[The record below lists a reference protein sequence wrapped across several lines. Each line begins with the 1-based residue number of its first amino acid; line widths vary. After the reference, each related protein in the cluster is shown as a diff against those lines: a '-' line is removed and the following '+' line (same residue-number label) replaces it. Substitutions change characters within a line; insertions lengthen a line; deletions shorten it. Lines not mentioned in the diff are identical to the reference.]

1 VVGELTVGRADLIRT
16 LRFERPGDYY
26 GSRGGGIGQGLP
38 GAIGYK
44 LAQPDRPLLAIS
56 GDGSSLY
63 SLQALWTAA
72 HYRLP
77 IVFVILND
85 RAYSIV
91 KLNLDRYR
99 AYFGRQHRQG
109 YPCLDL
115 TDPDIDFVRL
125 AQGLGVPARRIT
137 EPDQLGPAIQ
147 AAFDSGGPCLIEVP
161 VEGFACPPLQQ
172 SDQPGETSA
181 YGGSFLSHMP
191 ARLDGQP
198 PASPVRL

>member
-1 VVGELTVGRADLIRT
+1 
-16 LRFERPGDYY
+16 
-26 GSRGGGIGQGLP
+26 LP

-44 LAQPDRPLLAIS
+44 LAQPARPLLAIS

-63 SLQALWTAA
+63 SIQALWTAA

-99 AYFGRQHRQG
+99 NYFERQRRQG
-109 YPCLDL
+109 YPFLDL
-115 TDPDIDFVRL
+115 TDPDIDYVWL

-147 AAFDSGGPCLIEVP
+147 AAFESGGPFLIEVP
-161 VEGFACPPLQQ
+161 VA
-172 SDQPGETSA
+172 SVRPG
-181 YGGSFLSHMP
+181 
-191 ARLDGQP
+191 
-198 PASPVRL
+198 